1 MPLSFH
7 CGVEQRSARRAHNP
21 EVIGSNPIPATTKK
35 VGVAQ
40 LVEHGTHK
48 PGVVG
53 PIPTPDIFSL
63 GVFSVKLLDVCGHSS
78 IG

>member
-53 PIPTPDIFSL
+53 SIPTPDTKFTHDCL
-63 GVFSVKLLDVCGHSS
+63 SVSFVYY
-78 IG
+78 

>member
-1 MPLSFH
+1 MCQVKGF
-7 CGVEQRSARRAHNP
+7 N
-21 EVIGSNPIPATTKK
+21 

-53 PIPTPDIFSL
+53 SIPTPDTKTVLKIIYFYEKNSI
-63 GVFSVKLLDVCGHSS
+63 LDS
-78 IG
+78 